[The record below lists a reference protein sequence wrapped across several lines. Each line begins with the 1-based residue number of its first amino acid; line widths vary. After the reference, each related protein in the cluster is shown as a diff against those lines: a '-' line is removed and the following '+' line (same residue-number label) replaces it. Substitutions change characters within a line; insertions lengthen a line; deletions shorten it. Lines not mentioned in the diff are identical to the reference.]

1 MEDEGLK
8 KEDRR
13 WKVDHFPFV
22 IFHLSY
28 SIFHLSFSL
37 KRLTICAA
45 PPMTNESEK
54 WKMTLLSTLHPPSSI
69 LNPHSPSSPLYG
81 DCDRCI

>member
-22 IFHLSY
+22 IFHLS
-28 SIFHLSFSL
+28 FSL
-37 KRLTICAA
+37 KLLTICAA